1 MRGLGRTFKRG
12 PTWWVAYSHRGKEFR
27 ESSHSENESQAKRL
41 LKKRLGEISRGRLIG
56 PVEEKVTFEEM
67 AQGLVTDY
75 EINGKRSLRSIKL
88 SGTHL
93 RQYFGLDRALDVD
106 AGRVGAYIKHRQDE
120 GASNASINR
129 ELSAL
134 KRMFSLTVRAGRLSA
149 RPYIPSLEENNARQ
163 GFVDH
168 GGFLAL
174 REALPEH
181 YRDPVT
187 FLYLSGWRSGEMKA
201 VGMRDYDRAGRVLR
215 LRPEIS
221 KNKNGRVLPLRGE
234 LLEVVKRAWERRQL
248 ECPFLFHVNGKPIG
262 DFRKAWHQACCDAGL
277 GRMEVQED
285 GRKKYVGTI
294 PHDLR
299 RTAIRNLIRSGTPE
313 RVAMTL
319 SGHKTRS
326 IFDRYNIVDEADLA
340 KASERLHSHLKKQ
353 PGKPKVAILQGA
365 KKAV

>member
-1 MRGLGRTFKRG
+1 
-12 PTWWVAYSHRGKEFR
+12 
-27 ESSHSENESQAKRL
+27 
-41 LKKRLGEISRGRLIG
+41 
-56 PVEEKVTFEEM
+56 
-67 AQGLVTDY
+67 
-75 EINGKRSLRSIKL
+75 
-88 SGTHL
+88 
-93 RQYFGLDRALDVD
+93 
-106 AGRVGAYIKHRQDE
+106 
-120 GASNASINR
+120 
-129 ELSAL
+129 
-134 KRMFSLTVRAGRLSA
+134 MFSLTVRAGRLSA

-234 LLEVVKRAWERRQL
+234 LLEVVERAWERRQL
-248 ECPFLFHVNGKPIG
+248 DCPFLFHVNGQPIG

-277 GRMEVQED
+277 GRMETLEN
-285 GRKKYVGTI
+285 GCEKYVGTI
-294 PHDLR
+294 MHDLR
-299 RTAIRNLIRSGTPE
+299 RTAIRNMIRSGTPE

-340 KASERLHSHLKKQ
+340 KATERLHSHLKKQ
-353 PGKPKVAILQGA
+353 PRKPKLAILQGA
-365 KKAV
+365 KKAG